1 MGDEDGM
8 RFKDGLKMHIEFV
21 NLRILKVRS
30 LMGFK
35 VIYKKTFF
43 WKKKYPF
50 DKMLLCLNSQ
60 GSSNYG
66 E

>member
-1 MGDEDGM
+1 
-8 RFKDGLKMHIEFV
+8 
-21 NLRILKVRS
+21 
-30 LMGFK
+30 MGFK

-66 E
+66 EWKIRTTFVRQVAVDRI

>member
-35 VIYKKTFF
+35 VIYKKNIILE
-43 WKKKYPF
+43 KKIS
-50 DKMLLCLNSQ
+50 L
-60 GSSNYG
+60 
-66 E
+66 

>member
-1 MGDEDGM
+1 MEDEDGM
-8 RFKDGLKMHIEFV
+8 RFKDGLKMHIEFE
-21 NLRILKVRS
+21 NFKTVRS

-35 VIYKKTFF
+35 VIYKKISF

-50 DKMLLCLNSQ
+50 EKMLLCLNSQ
-60 GSSNYG
+60 VSSNYG